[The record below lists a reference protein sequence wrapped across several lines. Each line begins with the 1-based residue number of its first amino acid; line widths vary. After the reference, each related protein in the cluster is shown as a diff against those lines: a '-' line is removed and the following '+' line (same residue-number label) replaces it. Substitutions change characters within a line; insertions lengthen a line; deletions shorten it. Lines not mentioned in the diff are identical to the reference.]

1 MSRTPPNFGPFGAA
15 REQPFALIF
24 SCIGAPA
31 LGYYGTMFAMSVLGL
46 PESDLPGQVA
56 IFAPFVAARL
66 LVRR

>member
-1 MSRTPPNFGPFGAA
+1 MSQHAAQLGPFGAA

-24 SCIGAPA
+24 SCVGAPA
-31 LGYYGTMFAMSVLGL
+31 LGYFGTMFAMSVLGL

>member
-1 MSRTPPNFGPFGAA
+1 MSRAPPNFGPFGTA

-24 SCIGAPA
+24 SCIGAPL
-31 LGYYGTMFAMSVLGL
+31 LGYYVTMFGMRALGM

>member
-1 MSRTPPNFGPFGAA
+1 MSRTPPNFGPFASA

-24 SCIGAPA
+24 SCVGAPA
-31 LGYYGTMFAMSVLGL
+31 LGYYLTMFGMQALGL

>member
-1 MSRTPPNFGPFGAA
+1 LSRTPPNFGPFGAA

-24 SCIGAPA
+24 SCVGAPA
-31 LGYYGTMFAMSVLGL
+31 LGYYLTAFGMQALGM
-46 PESDLPGQVA
+46 PESDLPGHVA